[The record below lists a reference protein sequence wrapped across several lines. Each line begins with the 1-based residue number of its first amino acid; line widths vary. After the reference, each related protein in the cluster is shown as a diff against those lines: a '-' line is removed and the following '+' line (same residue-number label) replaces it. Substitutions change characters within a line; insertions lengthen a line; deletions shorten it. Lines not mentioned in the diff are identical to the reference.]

1 MADIRSTAITTVH
14 MARKIFASAFAHS
27 CNSAFAQIGV
37 DLNRSEYVETVK
49 GLLFNT
55 QLPIDLPYRK
65 CNFDLE
71 AKQRRCVDNAD
82 CDRTGGYPGFS
93 DVYGDADKRGGK
105 WRQSDDTISGR
116 KDRKLYRDNSKI
128 LYAKDL

>member
-1 MADIRSTAITTVH
+1 M
-14 MARKIFASAFAHS
+14 
-27 CNSAFAQIGV
+27 
-37 DLNRSEYVETVK
+37 K

-71 AKQRRCVDNAD
+71 ANSAD
-82 CDRTGGYPGFS
+82 ALTMQTAIGPGGYPGIS

-105 WRQSDDTISGR
+105 WQAI
-116 KDRKLYRDNSKI
+116 
-128 LYAKDL
+128 